1 MTMHGVMTVVIGIMM
16 VATLGIVITG
26 MFGLARTTSP
36 RRSNKLM
43 QYRVVFQAVTLVLVI
58 FFLWLMRS

>member
-1 MTMHGVMTVVIGIMM
+1 MHGVMTVVIGIMM

-36 RRSNKLM
+36 RRSTKLM

>member
-1 MTMHGVMTVVIGIMM
+1 MTMHGVMTVVIGILM
-16 VATLGIVITG
+16 VATLGIVMTG
-26 MFGLARTTSP
+26 MLGLAKTSSP

-43 QYRVVFQAVTLVLVI
+43 QYRIVFQAVTLVLVV